1 MIKLVVSKNLSSFS
15 CTLLSLFFI
24 NWFYNLS
31 FGYYVWFIFQSKF
44 LINGFGS
51 EFSIIY
57 SWFGFN
63 CIATKYFYFGNDSF
77 ISATL
82 MKWVGFPFLLLK
94 AGSLWYLEP
103 LAEIWYLGLS

>member
-1 MIKLVVSKNLSSFS
+1 MIKLVASKTLSSFIS
-15 CTLLSLFFI
+15 TLLSLFFI
-24 NWFYNLS
+24 SWFYNLS
-31 FGYYVWFIFQSKF
+31 FGYYVSFISQSTF
-44 LINGFGS
+44 LINGFVS
-51 EFSIIY
+51 KFSIIY
-57 SWFGFN
+57 GWFGFN

-94 AGSLWYLEP
+94 VGSLWYFEP